1 GIPLFWLCLFTGTDI
16 KIAPGSENYVA
27 DADGDAID
35 EDFDEASLSTQDGED
50 GYRPYAF
57 ISCLKAD
64 GIDRLKQRSE
74 ILLASLGAE
83 RHRLYLEWIARM
95 EAEPFRN
102 ILIKTEE
109 IDGMGSDG
117 ELEALLRCAM
127 RDLEAAMQS
136 GVLVPSSELN
146 NMMGLQEGSVLS
158 ECESFELAG
167 CANSTQ
173 QWPQRLS
180 ATQREQADVLVPQIK
195 KPKWMFW
202 RR

>member
-1 GIPLFWLCLFTGTDI
+1 MSCRVYLYCTDFEGMPSDDAADLFFDVSGTEYEANAGIPLFWLCLFTGTDI

-102 ILIKTEE
+102 IL
-109 IDGMGSDG
+109 M
-117 ELEALLRCAM
+117 C
-127 RDLEAAMQS
+127 
-136 GVLVPSSELN
+136 
-146 NMMGLQEGSVLS
+146 
-158 ECESFELAG
+158 
-167 CANSTQ
+167 
-173 QWPQRLS
+173 
-180 ATQREQADVLVPQIK
+180 
-195 KPKWMFW
+195 
-202 RR
+202 